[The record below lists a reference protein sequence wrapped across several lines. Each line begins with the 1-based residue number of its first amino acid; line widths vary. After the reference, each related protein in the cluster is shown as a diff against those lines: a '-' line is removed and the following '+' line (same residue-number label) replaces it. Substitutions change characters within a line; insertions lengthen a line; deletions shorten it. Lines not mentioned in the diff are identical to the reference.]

1 MGGDER
7 MLDQTA
13 TWSVAVVCA
22 IIVIVSIALEHVLHS
37 IHHIFKKRH
46 KAGLLEALDIIK
58 NELMVLGFISLLLV
72 FCQNYIASICI
83 SKKLTKDF
91 LPCKKEDYDKEEGGY
106 DQDAKR
112 RLLWYEQRR
121 LGGGAPVECK
131 EGYEEIISVAGLHQ
145 LHIFIFFLAV
155 FHVFYS
161 ALTMIAG
168 RAKTRK
174 WKLWEK
180 EILDEL
186 VPPDV
191 ADPTKYR
198 LTKELSF
205 VKHHTGSFT
214 STPAMFYLVCFF
226 RQFFTSVR
234 RSDYLA
240 MRHAFFSMYIYCF
253 YPQIFHDDRNGPPG
267 VLAKEKSNTLK
278 ICEET
283 SHVHLSPG
291 SHFNFQKYI
300 KRSLED
306 DFKVIVGISPILW
319 ATAVLFL
326 FANIDGA
333 HVMTY
338 LSLFPV
344 VILLAVGTKLQ
355 AIVTQMAVEIQ
366 ERQSVTQGI
375 PIVELSDRH
384 FWFSQPRL
392 ILFLIQ
398 LSLFQNAFEITHFF
412 WIWYEF
418 GLDTCFYEHPF
429 FQYGRV
435 VLGFLVQGLCS
446 YSILP
451 LYALVT
457 QMGSTMK
464 RSIFDDHTS
473 KTLMNWHEHIKKK
486 DKKSKDPPIDAQ
498 VKVKPSD
505 IGKSTTPRQ
514 TANIVAS
521 VDIPEDKN

>member
-1 MGGDER
+1 MGGGGDAR
-7 MLDQTA
+7 LLDQTP

-22 IIVIVSIALEHVLHS
+22 VIVIVSIALEHVLHVV
-37 IHHIFKKRH
+37 HHFLKKRH

-72 FCQNYIASICI
+72 YSQNHIASICI
-83 SKKLTKDF
+83 SKDLTKDF
-91 LPCKKEDYDKEEGGY
+91 LPCKKEKYDEEGGGGG
-106 DQDAKR
+106 DAAKR
-112 RLLWYEQRR
+112 KLLWYEQRK

-155 FHVFYS
+155 FHVIYS

-168 RAKTRK
+168 RAKIRK

-180 EILDEL
+180 EILEDL
-186 VPPDV
+186 TPPD
-191 ADPTKYR
+191 ADPTKYK

-214 STPAMFYLVCFF
+214 NTPAMFYIVCFF

-240 MRHAFFSMYIYCF
+240 MRQAFFS
-253 YPQIFHDDRNGPPG
+253 
-267 VLAKEKSNTLK
+267 
-278 ICEET
+278 
-283 SHVHLSPG
+283 VHLAPG
-291 SHFNFQKYI
+291 STFNFQKYI

-306 DFKVIVGISPILW
+306 DFKVIVGIGPLLW

-333 HVMTY
+333 HAMTY
-338 LSLFPV
+338 LSLFPL
-344 VILLAVGTKLQ
+344 VILLAIGTKLQ

-392 ILFLIQ
+392 LLYLIQ
-398 LSLFQNAFEITHFF
+398 LTLFQNSFEITHFF

-418 GLDTCFYEHPF
+418 GLDTCFYTHPF

-435 VLGFLVQGLCS
+435 VLGFLIQGLCA

-464 RSIFDDHTS
+464 KSIFDDHTS
-473 KTLMNWHEHIKKK
+473 KTLMNWHDHVKKK
-486 DKKSKDPPIDAQ
+486 DKGHEKSKDAHDDTQ

-514 TANIVAS
+514 SANIVAS
-521 VDIPEDKN
+521 VDIPDDKT